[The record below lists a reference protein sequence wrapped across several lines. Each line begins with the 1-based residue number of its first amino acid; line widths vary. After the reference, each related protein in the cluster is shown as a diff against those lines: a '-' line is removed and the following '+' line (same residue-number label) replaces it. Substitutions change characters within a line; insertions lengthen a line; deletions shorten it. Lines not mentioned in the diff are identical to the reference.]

1 MKWKKS
7 TITVQLGDPS
17 WPRHDFRPFFVGR
30 LKPPKGADNDSIN
43 FDLGE
48 LAEAYADQL
57 QTNVFSGGAG
67 LNFEGEYLPLAIGR
81 PRFVEPPLFDST
93 NNKYKL
99 HDGAIVDQMLTWV
112 YTDGPLVMAD
122 GSSLSN
128 IAAKTITVVDTVND
142 RITVAGHGASVNA
155 VMIFT
160 GATPAPLAPNTRYYV
175 ITVISANVVELS
187 ATRGGAKINITG
199 GTVGAGVSIHSFDI
213 DASVGELALIA
224 AASGRIVVGY
234 VEQSGTNQER
244 IANMI
249 DWIVFTKLGL
259 PQDYRDDDTLSAL
272 ETAMLDDGYDAGI
285 WIDRRG
291 STAAAALDQVCNRS
305 NTWIT
310 HAPDG
315 VLEAGRIELPLSTAV
330 RAFTDKDVAQGT
342 LRQLPSILPI
352 DFTQTR
358 TRYRP
363 VWLTGGPY
371 FVAGVEASSLLEPKY
386 SYGAAGTPIDTAP
399 QGDTQ
404 PKAEFDTV
412 FEDGTL
418 EQARLAT
425 LFQKTIGVFSF
436 STHLGAMRVK
446 LGQTIQLVHPRKGWK
461 VYTASDGPSPDNPGG
476 VRRHE
481 SGRHRQGGE
490 PRGERSIAE
499 GDAHRLPPGAA
510 IRPGDG
516 RGHAWLR
523 LGGQVLDRHPCG
535 RGRRRAHPHAR
546 HGGLGAGQRGLIH
559 QVKSGEARWRGW
571 RREENLVAGS
581 SQDFSVAAWTKTNVT
596 VAGDKQTLTASAGN
610 GEITQAYAIPAALGG
625 GDYRPRFKITRVGGA
640 GLIQVRM
647 GATYTTIAVGST
659 PVSFTAPVAAGL
671 TGVLTWGLRIVTNG
685 DSIKVEYAGL
695 HDVSGR
701 AIQAPPEEV
710 SVGVLAAPFH
720 GTAVDGVK
728 VFPRANGNTVSS
740 NVITD
745 LDGALIS
752 WGTLSHLHLEPYAV
766 TNTIVA
772 PRDLTNVAWVKT
784 NMTAVR
790 AIGADGR
797 ANAASSLTSTNTPAT
812 CIQVLPALGGAADRR
827 FGVYV
832 KRLVGVGTVEITIDN
847 VFFTAVSG
855 LINSSGFTLVGVGKN
870 AANRS
875 VGFRLGTIGDS
886 IAVDFGLEEPRLG
899 GHSSPIDTAVVATRN
914 AETLVYATAALDKQQ
929 GVQFAEFAADQDYPL
944 AATMYPLATD
954 TPNEVRI
961 DALNTVAGYL
971 GASRAVSAGYV
982 WAARKPVKVVHRW
995 DANRDDIWT
1004 NGVQGTPGA
1013 GSGFAGNSTSL
1024 YVGSTAAGAG
1034 VGLYLVRVGVM
1045 RAPLTDDLAKD
1056 LST

>member
-1 MKWKKS
+1 
-7 TITVQLGDPS
+7 
-17 WPRHDFRPFFVGR
+17 
-30 LKPPKGADNDSIN
+30 
-43 FDLGE
+43 
-48 LAEAYADQL
+48 
-57 QTNVFSGGAG
+57 
-67 LNFEGEYLPLAIGR
+67 
-81 PRFVEPPLFDST
+81 
-93 NNKYKL
+93 
-99 HDGAIVDQMLTWV
+99 
-112 YTDGPLVMAD
+112 
-122 GSSLSN
+122 
-128 IAAKTITVVDTVND
+128 VVDTVND

-461 VYTASDGPSPDNPGG
+461 VYTASDGPSPDNPAAFDATKAVVIGKEVNLGASDPLQKVTLTVFRQVPQYAPETAEDMPGFDWEAKYSTGTLAAADGG
-476 VRRHE
+476 VPTLTR
-481 SGRHRQGGE
+481 
-490 PRGERSIAE
+490 AT
-499 GDAHRLPPGAA
+499 AA
-510 IRPGDG
+510 
-516 RGHAWLR
+516 WE
-523 LGGQVLDRHPCG
+523 LDNE
-535 RGRRRAHPHAR
+535 
-546 HGGLGAGQRGLIH
+546 GLIH
-559 QVKSGEARWRGW
+559 QAKSGEARWRGW

-647 GATYTTIAVGST
+647 GGTYTTIAVGST

-728 VFPRANGNTVSS
+728 VFPRANGNAVSS

-772 PRDLTNVAWVKT
+772 PRDLTNVAWVKA
-784 NMTAVR
+784 NMTAAR
-790 AIGADGR
+790 ATGADGR
-797 ANAASSLTSTNTPAT
+797 ANAGSSLTSTNTPAT

-886 IAVDFGLEEPRLG
+886 IAVDFGLEEPRVG

>member
-1 MKWKKS
+1 
-7 TITVQLGDPS
+7 
-17 WPRHDFRPFFVGR
+17 
-30 LKPPKGADNDSIN
+30 
-43 FDLGE
+43 LGE
-48 LAEAYADQL
+48 LAEIFADQL
-57 QTNVFSGGAG
+57 QTNVFAGGAG
-67 LNFEGEYLPLAIGR
+67 LNFEGEYKPLAIGR

-330 RAFTDKDVAQGT
+330 RAFTDKDVAQGS

-461 VYTASDGPSPDNPGG
+461 VYTASDGPEPGQPGAFDATKAVVIGKEVNLGASDPLQKVTLTVFRQVPQYAPETAEDMPGFDWEAKYSTGTLAAADGG
-476 VRRHE
+476 VPTLTR
-481 SGRHRQGGE
+481 
-490 PRGERSIAE
+490 AT
-499 GDAHRLPPGAA
+499 AA
-510 IRPGDG
+510 WD
-516 RGHAWLR
+516 
-523 LGGQVLDRHPCG
+523 LDNE
-535 RGRRRAHPHAR
+535 
-546 HGGLGAGQRGLIH
+546 GLIH
-559 QVKSGEARWRGW
+559 QAKSGEARWRGW

-581 SQDFSVAAWTKTNVT
+581 SQDFSVAAWTKTTIT

-610 GEITQAYAIPAALGG
+610 GEITAGLRDSSGSRRRRLPPALQDHARGRRRPHPGPHGRHVHHDRRGIDACELYGPGG
-625 GDYRPRFKITRVGGA
+625 GWPHGSAHVGPSDRHERRLDQG
-640 GLIQVRM
+640 GVRR
-647 GATYTTIAVGST
+647 IARCLR
-659 PVSFTAPVAAGL
+659 AA
-671 TGVLTWGLRIVTNG
+671 
-685 DSIKVEYAGL
+685 
-695 HDVSGR
+695 R
-701 AIQAPPEEV
+701 ARLPPEEV
-710 SVGVLAAPFH
+710 SIGVLARRRTTGPA
-720 GTAVDGVK
+720 ADGVK
-728 VFPRANGNTVSS
+728 VFPRANGNAVSS

-886 IAVDFGLEEPRLG
+886 IAVDFGLEEPRVG